1 MAAVPK
7 DLRPRSGD
15 RPDVAADQ
23 PTASSSRKVKL
34 LCSYGGKILP
44 RPSDG
49 ALRYAGG
56 DTRIITVRRD
66 STFPE
71 IVRKMADAFGG
82 PTLIRY
88 QLPGEDLDSLV
99 SVSNP
104 EDLENMM
111 EESDKLAQDCPDGSI
126 PKLRVFLFPPSD
138 LSANSSS
145 SDLHVAALQY
155 IEAVNGLNDSIA
167 SLSSMQAEAATDGG
181 NEGISPALLSPT
193 AVASNDPS
201 RLVFGTTGVPVV
213 PIPDAPRLSSA
224 PCSSVR
230 AQILNSSRSELPPP
244 VAPYVPQGY
253 VETQHAHIT
262 NPQSLGMVGVPQPVS
277 VLGVPA
283 MHTNMA
289 PPTSQVN
296 STAPIQTR
304 VDTNLEENPFGGR
317 LAQLHGNPNY
327 KPLSQL
333 PPLPQVHLQP
343 QNGEQYGLGL
353 PLPSSQG
360 ETVRFEDCNFSR
372 KPLPY
377 AHSDTHGNASGSA
390 VPETGSMLQS
400 HSAESM
406 VRLQALPKIV
416 TGAVAGSGVETQAES
431 VVPAAQL
438 GACWF
443 TQVPDEIPRNHERL
457 VLPNAADL
465 SHAKVFVPAVSVG
478 LPGNKEA
485 SASYGMYIPSPQSHH
500 EAFLQGQVPQ
510 SMGLPQYHVKQD
522 VISKPFVADAGP
534 VGKSSSQEAE
544 QVVQDSVP
552 VVSHGYVKPIDGM
565 MEALHASPSEVSSLP
580 EQWKP
585 AVPPATNTP
594 NDLRSKNPIVVE
606 SSHLVKPQV
615 GGNVMP
621 ISNAFI
627 NSRIIPDGNT
637 GISVDPLPSTSSG
650 ITHLHNVQL
659 PNNSRVLTTTDN
671 DGAYPY
677 YFETGV
683 GPVIPNEQLLGAPKY
698 SCTNNCTYS
707 DNTVHKIPSWG
718 CKSEDLQFHPNEV
731 PDDVSI
737 TAGNNSQSPLSA
749 TGSYSGNEEQL
760 EEKLPLDSLFCNED
774 PRKIVGNM
782 HGLPPRPKRVPS
794 KESVTMKST
803 ENHSVNSKGSHV
815 AIVIEEGGF
824 DHPHNSLNKDSC
836 MEPVQPPMTGDEHIK
851 QDVGAFAE
859 GIAASTPQ
867 SSEPPVPDFFAHEP
881 KESGPSFNKGTG
893 TIKTNLNTNDQKSGV
908 MKSKQS
914 DKILLGFP
922 NADDIGRMQ
931 IIKNSDLEELRE
943 LGSGTFGTVYHGK
956 WRGSDVAIK
965 RINDRYFSGKP
976 SEQERMRADFW
987 NEACKLA
994 DLHHPNVVAFYGVV
1008 LDGPGGS
1015 VATVTEYMV
1024 SGSLRHALQKNDK
1037 PLDRRKRLL
1046 IAMDVAF
1053 GMEYLHSKKI
1063 IHFDL
1068 KSDNLLVNLRD
1079 PQRPICKVCDLGLSK
1094 VKCQTLISGG
1104 VRGTLPWMAPELLS
1118 ASNSLVSEK
1127 VDVFSF
1133 GIVMWELLTGEEPYA
1148 DLHYGAIIGGIVSNT
1163 LRPPV
1168 PESCDPDWRSLME
1181 QCWSAEASERPSFTE
1196 IASRLRSMA
1205 ATLPPDQATHT
1216 QQSRQRNTND

>member
-1 MAAVPK
+1 MAVDPK
-7 DLRPRSGD
+7 DLRPPSSDQLDG
-15 RPDVAADQ
+15 AADDDH
-23 PTASSSRKVKL
+23 PTTSSSPKVKL

-56 DTRIITVRRD
+56 DSRIITVRRD

-71 IVRKMADAFGG
+71 IVRKMADAYGG

-88 QLPGEDLDSLV
+88 QLPGEDLDNLI
-99 SVSNP
+99 SVSAP

-111 EESDKLAQDCPDGSI
+111 DEYDKLTQDGST

-145 SDLHVAALQY
+145 SDLHDAALQY
-155 IEAVNGLNDSIA
+155 IEAVNGLNDSGDMRRKDSIA
-167 SLSSMQAEAATDGG
+167 SLSSMQAEAAADDYS
-181 NEGISPALLSPT
+181 EGMSPALLSPT
-193 AVASNDPS
+193 AIAPHDLS
-201 RLVFGTTGVPVV
+201 RLVFGSAGAPVAL
-213 PIPDAPRLSSA
+213 IPDAPGFSSA
-224 PCSSVR
+224 PCSSVQ
-230 AQILNSSRSELPPP
+230 AQILNSNRPELPPP

-253 VETQHAHIT
+253 VEPQHAHSM
-262 NPQSLGMVGVPQPVS
+262 NPQSLGMAGVPQPVN
-277 VLGVPA
+277 VLGVPST
-283 MHTNMA
+283 HINMA

-296 STAPIQTR
+296 STVPIKTR
-304 VDTNLEENPFGGR
+304 VDTNLEENPFGR
-317 LAQLHGNPNY
+317 LARLHSNPNY

-333 PPLPQVHLQP
+333 PPLPQVYLQP
-343 QNGEQYGLGL
+343 QNGEQYGLG
-353 PLPSSQG
+353 PRLPSSQG
-360 ETVRFEDCNFSR
+360 QTVRLEDRNFCQ
-372 KPLPY
+372 KPLPH

-390 VPETGSMLQS
+390 IPQTGPMLQS
-400 HSAESM
+400 HHSESM
-406 VRLQALPKIV
+406 VSLQALPKIV

-431 VVPAAQL
+431 VVPVAQL
-438 GACWF
+438 GAYGF
-443 TQVPDEIPRNHERL
+443 TQVPEMPRNDERL
-457 VLPNAADL
+457 VPPNAANL
-465 SHAKVFVPAVSVG
+465 SHAKVFVPVSVG
-478 LPGNKEA
+478 LPGNKRA
-485 SASYGMYIPSPQSHH
+485 SPGMFIQSPQSYH
-500 EAFLQGQVPQ
+500 EDLLQGQLPG

-522 VISKPFVADAGP
+522 VINKPFVANAGS

-544 QVVQDSVP
+544 QLVQDSVP
-552 VVSHGYVKPIDGM
+552 VLSHDYIKPIDGM
-565 MEALHASPSEVSSLP
+565 MKALHASPSEASSLP

-585 AVPPATNTP
+585 AVPAVPPATNIP
-594 NDLRSKNPIVVE
+594 NDLRSKNPRLVVE
-606 SSHLVKPQV
+606 SSHLVRPQV

-627 NSRIIPDGNT
+627 NSRIIPDGTT
-637 GISVDPLPSTSSG
+637 GIPVDPLPSTSLG

-659 PNNSRVLTTTDN
+659 PNNNSVLTMTGN
-671 DGAYPY
+671 NGAYPN

-683 GPVIPNEQLLGAPKY
+683 GPVIPDEQLLGAPKY
-698 SCTNNCTYS
+698 SYSNKFAYS
-707 DNTVHKIPSWG
+707 DNTAHKIPG
-718 CKSEDLQFHPNEV
+718 GDCKSEDLQFHLNEV
-731 PDDVSI
+731 PHDVSI
-737 TAGNNSQSPLSA
+737 TMSNNSRSPLSA
-749 TGSYSGNEEQL
+749 TSSHSGIEEQL
-760 EEKLPLDSLFCNED
+760 DSQFCSED

-794 KESVTMKST
+794 KESVTMKDSCT
-803 ENHSVNSKGSHV
+803 ESHSADSKGSHA
-815 AIVIEEGGF
+815 AIVIEEGDF
-824 DHPHNSLNKDSC
+824 DHPHDSLNKDSS
-836 MEPVQPPMTGDEHIK
+836 MEPVQPPLEGDEHMK
-851 QDVGAFAE
+851 QDVGAFSE

-867 SSEPPVPDFFAHEP
+867 SSERPMPEFFAREP
-881 KESGPSFNKGTG
+881 KESGPSFNKGSG
-893 TIKTNLNTNDQKSGV
+893 ILKTNLNTNDHKSGV
-908 MKSKQS
+908 IKSKQAE
-914 DKILLGFP
+914 KIFLGFP

-931 IIKNSDLEELRE
+931 IIKNSDLEELQE
-943 LGSGTFGTVYHGK
+943 LGSGMFGTVYHGK

-965 RINDRYFSGKP
+965 RINDRCFSGKP

-1037 PLDRRKRLL
+1037 PLDRCKRLL

-1118 ASNSLVSEK
+1118 TNNNLVSEK

-1181 QCWSAEASERPSFTE
+1181 QCWSAEASERPSFTD

-1205 ATLPPDQATHT
+1205 ASLPD
-1216 QQSRQRNTND
+1216 